1 MATGLREKAVANW
14 SQGELKFEKIVW
26 DQKEAPQGAFFVGE
40 FRFSTIVNN
49 LGGNRVRNTRH
60 SLLGLLG
67 GMLKL
72 VAVNGEIAN
81 SSNEMRSSLKVIKSS
96 CLFG

>member
-1 MATGLREKAVANW
+1 MGSERSTARC
-14 SQGELKFEKIVW
+14 
-26 DQKEAPQGAFFVGE
+26 FFLGE
-40 FRFSTIVNN
+40 FRFSTIVNK
-49 LGGNRVRNTRH
+49 LGGNGVRNTRH

-72 VAVNGEIAN
+72 VPVNGEIAN

-96 CLFG
+96 CPFWVSGESRKEVSYERC